1 MTKPATMS
9 SSLIPLVV
17 LGVLLAATPS
27 GAARSRGDGPLECR
41 FQCSGATKPS
51 PRASHKKS
59 ANGCGTEGFRLPASA
74 LPHPDFETC
83 CNEHDLC
90 YDTCLADKARCDS
103 DFEQCMSHVCDT
115 KVTKAAARES
125 CASTANL
132 FLTMTRN
139 LGCEPFLQSQRSA
152 CTCDS
157 ENEL

>member
-1 MTKPATMS
+1 MS

-27 GAARSRGDGPLECR
+27 GAAQITWRRAPRVSVPVLGCDE
-41 FQCSGATKPS
+41 AV

-103 DFEQCMSHVCDT
+103 DFEQCMSHVCGT

-132 FLTMTRN
+132 FITMTRN